1 LADEEGLIFRNA
13 DDKHSQDNAVNLIK
27 EAHWLRSK
35 GSIAQGLQVLEQAL
49 KEHANEFEPQ
59 IKQELQNKRIESQ
72 AELLKW
78 EDIAQEMTKDK
89 ELSVK

>member
-1 LADEEGLIFRNA
+1 MADEEGLIFRNA

-49 KEHANEFEPQ
+49 KEHADEFEPP